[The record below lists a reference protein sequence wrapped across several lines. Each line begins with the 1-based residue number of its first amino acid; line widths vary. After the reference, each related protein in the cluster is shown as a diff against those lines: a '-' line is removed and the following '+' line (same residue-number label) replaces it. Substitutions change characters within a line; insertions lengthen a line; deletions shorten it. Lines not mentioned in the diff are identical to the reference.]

1 MKTILTA
8 AVTGA
13 HTTRKQ
19 NPNLP
24 VTPEEIANS
33 ALECATAGAAI
44 VHLHARDPNSGV
56 PSMQFE
62 HYQEIVE
69 RIRDKNTDL
78 LINLTTGPG
87 DTGPIEAVHTGSNCF
102 KTALERVEHVLKL
115 KPDICSLDFNTMNFG
130 TNMLTVNSISTVREM
145 AKLIRDAG
153 VRPECEI
160 FDSGDMIIMKSLIND
175 GLIVGA
181 PMVQIA
187 TGVKWGWPSEPETI
201 GWAKSIMPADSIWT
215 AFGVGLLQMPFAALS
230 SIHGG
235 HVRVGLEDNV
245 FISRRVLAKSNAQLV
260 LKARRIIEDI
270 GNTLATPSE
279 ARAILKINRID
290 NTSYNTVMATIS
302 AM

>member
-33 ALECATAGAAI
+33 ALECADAGAAI
-44 VHLHARDPNSGV
+44 VHLHARDPETGG
-56 PSMQFE
+56 PSMKFE
-62 HYQEIVE
+62 YYQEIVE
-69 RIRDKNTDL
+69 RIRSQNSDL

-87 DTGPIEAVHTGSNCF
+87 DTGPIDAIHTGSDRF
-102 KTALERVEHVLKL
+102 KTAQERVDHVLKL

-130 TNMLTVNSISTVREM
+130 TNLLTVNSISVVKEM
-145 AKLIRDAG
+145 AQLIKNAG
-153 VRPECEI
+153 VKPECEI
-160 FDSGDMIIMKSLIND
+160 FDSGDMVIMKTLIDD
-175 GLIVGA
+175 GLLVGV

-187 TGVKWGWPSEPETI
+187 TGVKWGWPNVPEVI
-201 GWAKSIMPADSIWT
+201 SWAKNIMPANSVWT
-215 AFGVGLLQMPFAALS
+215 AFGVGLSQMPFAALS

-235 HVRVGLEDNV
+235 HVRVGLEDNI
-245 FISRRVLAKSNAQLV
+245 FISRRVLAESNKQLV

-270 GNTLATPSE
+270 GNTLASPDD
-279 ARAILKINRID
+279 ARALLQLKE
-290 NTSYNTVMATIS
+290 SQP
-302 AM
+302 

>member
-1 MKTILTA
+1 MKTIITA

-33 ALECATAGAAI
+33 ALECADAGAAI
-44 VHLHARDPNSGV
+44 VHLHARDPDSGG
-56 PSMQFE
+56 PSMKFE

-69 RIRDKNTDL
+69 RIRAKNTDL
-78 LINLTTGPG
+78 LLNLTTGPG
-87 DTGPIEAVHTGSNCF
+87 DTGPVEAVHTGSDRF

-130 TNMLTVNSISTVREM
+130 TNMLTVNSIGVVREM

-153 VRPECEI
+153 VKPECEI
-160 FDSGDMIIMKSLIND
+160 FDSGDMMIMKSLIND
-175 GLIVGA
+175 GLIVGT

-201 GWAKSIMPADSIWT
+201 VWAKSIMPADSIWT
-215 AFGVGLLQMPFAALS
+215 AFGVGLSQMPFAALS

-245 FISRRVLAKSNAQLV
+245 FISRRVLAKNNAELV
-260 LKARRIIEDI
+260 TKAVRIIRDLGNDI
-270 GNTLATPSE
+270 ATPQE
-279 ARAILKINRID
+279 VRQLLKLD
-290 NTSYNTVMATIS
+290 N
-302 AM
+302 